1 MPRRRPFSLRLIP
14 RERVVKSH
22 WLRLEGSDILLH
34 DNASN
39 VAWFMNGCSILQSAG
54 IR

>member
-1 MPRRRPFSLRLIP
+1 
-14 RERVVKSH
+14 VVKSH

-54 IR
+54 IRQRQRRRLGYPGLNAD